1 MTAGGPTP
9 IFREEAKAET
19 VKCPSCGGPIQ
30 RTGFGAITTIACSY
44 CGAELTPES
53 SGALSVLRHVRR
65 QQRASVLPLHL
76 RGRFDGETFEVIG
89 IVWREVT
96 ADGKVYPWQEFL
108 LFNPYVGYRYLLHFI
123 YDGHWALG
131 RPLDGAPAVTPGAR
145 PTAEFRRQRY
155 RHFQRSNVRTT
166 YVEGE
171 FPWQIAVGDQVVAD
185 DFVAPPLG
193 LSIER
198 SNDQDGVDLQ
208 FTQME
213 HLDGAAIYRAF
224 GLAGTPARARQIG
237 MLQPNRWRQ
246 GAGALWLSCA
256 LLFLVWL
263 AAAIGYSATR
273 ERTKLFSGTAA
284 IGEPITG
291 EFALGEPGRAYTL
304 EVSMSAAPLSN
315 AWAYADVLLVPQASE
330 DAVAVGVE
338 VDDWHGV
345 DGGESWHEGSASNSV
360 AIGAVPGDTWI
371 VQVTPQSGNAAGP
384 ASPDPNLRYTV
395 EIHGDV
401 VLARYLLLP
410 LAVILGIPL
419 LFAVAMFIFEGA
431 RWRNSDYAPES

>member
-171 FPWQIAVGDQVVAD
+171 FPWQIAVGDQVIAD

-198 SNDQDGVDLQ
+198 SNDQDRVDLQ

-224 GLAGTPARARQIG
+224 GLAGTPARAADRHAAA
-237 MLQPNRWRQ
+237 QP
-246 GAGALWLSCA
+246 
-256 LLFLVWL
+256 L
-263 AAAIGYSATR
+263 AA
-273 ERTKLFSGTAA
+273 
-284 IGEPITG
+284 
-291 EFALGEPGRAYTL
+291 GRRR
-304 EVSMSAAPLSN
+304 
-315 AWAYADVLLVPQASE
+315 
-330 DAVAVGVE
+330 AVAVVR
-338 VDDWHGV
+338 
-345 DGGESWHEGSASNSV
+345 
-360 AIGAVPGDTWI
+360 GAVPGLARGRDRLQRHARAHQAVLGHRRDRRADHRRVRARRARTR
-371 VQVTPQSGNAAGP
+371 VHPRGLDERGTAEQHMGVRRRAAG
-384 ASPDPNLRYTV
+384 AAGLR
-395 EIHGDV
+395 GRGRGWCRSRR
-401 VLARYLLLP
+401 LAR
-410 LAVILGIPL
+410 G
-419 LFAVAMFIFEGA
+419 
-431 RWRNSDYAPES
+431 RRR